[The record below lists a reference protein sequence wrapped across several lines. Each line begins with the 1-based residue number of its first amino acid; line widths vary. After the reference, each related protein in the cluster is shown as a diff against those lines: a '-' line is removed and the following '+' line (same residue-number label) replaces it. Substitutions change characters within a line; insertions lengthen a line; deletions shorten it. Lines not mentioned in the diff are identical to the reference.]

1 GGRGYRQLMAVY
13 TTVTDDAL
21 STYLADYDIGE
32 ATAFKGIAEG
42 VENSNYYLETTK
54 GRFILTLF
62 EKRADPADL
71 PYFIALKQHL
81 AANGFACPL
90 PVAAR
95 DGEALRTLSGRPSVI
110 VTFLQ
115 GLSPKTPNARQCRE
129 LGQGLARLHTAAA
142 DFPLTRA
149 NTLGPK
155 SWPSL
160 WAGCERQAETLS
172 TDLVELIDA
181 DLDALQQAQALFT
194 ALPQG
199 TIHAD
204 LFPDNAFFL
213 GDRFTGAIDFYFA
226 CTDAL
231 AYDLA
236 ICINAWAFEADGA
249 FNFSKATNLISGYQS
264 QRALSQAERDAFP
277 LLCLG
282 AAMRF
287 FLTRLIDWA
296 ETPPDALV
304 KPKDPLD
311 FAKRLRFH
319 RATSSIRDYGSD

>member
-1 GGRGYRQLMAVY
+1 MAVY
-13 TTVTDDAL
+13 TTVTDEDLAA
-21 STYLADYDIGE
+21 YLTEYDLGE
-32 ATAFKGIAEG
+32 ALAFKGIAEG

-81 AANGFACPL
+81 AANGFPCPL
-90 PVAAR
+90 PVPAK
-95 DGEALRTLSGRPSVI
+95 DGIALRTLAGRPSVI
-110 VTFLQ
+110 VTFLK
-115 GLSPKTPNARQCRE
+115 GLSPKTPTARQCRE
-129 LGQGLARLHTAAA
+129 IGTGLAGLHAAA
-142 DFPLTRA
+142 EDFKAMRP

-155 SWPSL
+155 DWPPL
-160 WAGCERQAETLS
+160 WANREAEADALQPGLSAQITHDLETLS
-172 TDLVELIDA
+172 R
-181 DLDALQQAQALFT
+181 ALPLFQ

-213 GDRFTGAIDFYFA
+213 GETFSGVIDFYFA

-236 ICINAWAFEADGA
+236 VCVNAWAFEPDGS
-249 FNFSKATNLISGYQS
+249 FNYSKSANLIAGYQS
-264 QRALSQAERDAFP
+264 VRPLSEGEIDAF
-277 LLCLG
+277 LMLCLG

-287 FLTRLIDWA
+287 FLTRLVDWSA
-296 ETPPDALV
+296 TPVDALV

-311 FAKRLRFH
+311 YAKRLSFH
-319 RATSSIRDYGSD
+319 RMAKSFADYAKA